1 MVLFALRTDGG
12 KLEVFVTCKAPCR
25 AAWLS
30 THVIEGEWR
39 PAASPK
45 TKGERCNLLAQYQE
59 CCDRSNQGQR
69 ANVPASAASPARP
82 PKDREGLQ
90 AARPPEDRE
99 DLGLPPLAAV
109 SFEPRQLAPA
119 PSPAS
124 MFSLRPA
131 QRTAAESAAAER
143 AAAEEAK
150 ERAAAERAAQKARRA
165 ERERRMCEEGER
177 ALWHEAARAS
187 TTWRRVHD
195 PSDDEG
201 GPPCP
206 EACGPL
212 FEAQDKVGD
221 EAGDEVG
228 EEAEDHD
235 ETNRSLSR
243 FGASRSANSSA
254 AHSIA
259 ASPFHAIPSRSVRP
273 CHDHAIPSL
282 DDDLPSVLRAH
293 PGDDASDVYERWC
306 DYGPEL
312 MRGRPYRPQMPT
324 KPPPLDVARQPNLL
338 ALEAR
343 SLAGEYVG
351 ERNAAGQCEGRG
363 KYVFADGAVY
373 EGEFKAGK
381 AEGRGK
387 HRTAVGDV
395 YEGELKA
402 GKREGR
408 GIYWYANGDVYE
420 GELKAGKKE
429 GRGIYRYANGDV
441 YEGEWKAGKKEGR
454 GIYLSADGDVDE
466 GEYKAGIYQYA
477 SNVVCRAQP
486 QEPHSDGAFEERR
499 DLPASLQ
506 WKLEL
511 SDIMIEQL
519 RYRHSKAHGMAA
531 RGEIQLELQQL
542 LLERVGLDNRMA
554 NEKYYY

>member
-1 MVLFALRTDGG
+1 
-12 KLEVFVTCKAPCR
+12 
-25 AAWLS
+25 
-30 THVIEGEWR
+30 
-39 PAASPK
+39 
-45 TKGERCNLLAQYQE
+45 
-59 CCDRSNQGQR
+59 
-69 ANVPASAASPARP
+69 
-82 PKDREGLQ
+82 
-90 AARPPEDRE
+90 
-99 DLGLPPLAAV
+99 
-109 SFEPRQLAPA
+109 
-119 PSPAS
+119 

-143 AAAEEAK
+143 AGAAEEAK

-206 EACGPL
+206 EACEPL
-212 FEAQDKVGD
+212 FEALIEAQDKVGD

-235 ETNRSLSR
+235 EDHDKTNRSLNR

-373 EGEFKAGK
+373 EGEFKAGNV
-381 AEGRGK
+381 ARQRG
-387 HRTAVGDV
+387 A
-395 YEGELKA
+395 
-402 GKREGR
+402 
-408 GIYWYANGDVYE
+408 ANTERPSGTSM
-420 GELKAGKKE
+420 
-429 GRGIYRYANGDV
+429 R
-441 YEGEWKAGKKEGR
+441 
-454 GIYLSADGDVDE
+454 
-466 GEYKAGIYQYA
+466 A
-477 SNVVCRAQP
+477 S
-486 QEPHSDGAFEERR
+486 
-499 DLPASLQ
+499 
-506 WKLEL
+506 
-511 SDIMIEQL
+511 
-519 RYRHSKAHGMAA
+519 
-531 RGEIQLELQQL
+531 
-542 LLERVGLDNRMA
+542 
-554 NEKYYY
+554 